1 MDVTPALN
9 SLRFDPRWQPAVSYF
24 QALATQNSAQ
34 ATADEA
40 AFMKA
45 MQGEAPLVV
54 LDVVMSLRT
63 RYATLAPKLASW
75 HQANP
80 TTTLADFATAPPTS
94 IAPRGGLV
102 SAKRQASI
110 KGIAAALLEV
120 GNSNDSDWKRLTT
133 WAKNAEALRY
143 THTLDS
149 VGAVKG
155 VGVAAYTYLLM
166 RSGVDTIKP
175 DVRIK
180 EELVKSGLAS
190 STKALDDHSALL
202 LAECMA
208 QELGVTR
215 LWFDQL
221 LWG

>member
-1 MDVTPALN
+1 MDVTPALK
-9 SLRFDPRWQPAVSYF
+9 SLRRDPRWKPAVTYF
-24 QALATQNSAQ
+24 KGLKKQNGTK
-34 ATADEA
+34 ATAATA
-40 AFMKA
+40 AFKKA

-54 LDVVMSLRT
+54 LDVVMSLRAK
-63 RYATLAPKLASW
+63 YATLAPKLASW

-80 TTTLADFATAPPTS
+80 TTTLADFAKSPPKA
-94 IAPRGGLV
+94 IAKSAGLV
-102 SAKRQASI
+102 SAKRQATI
-110 KGIAAALLEV
+110 KGVAAALLEV
-120 GNSNDSDWKRLTT
+120 GNANDSDWKRLTT
-133 WAKNAEALRY
+133 WAKDAEALRY

-166 RSGVDTIKP
+166 RAGVDTIKP